1 MDQVLLRTMVLTTLF
16 LALASTDIRLS
27 KKPLWRLMA
36 MRKTTSTP
44 PPPQLNLGKSLENL
58 HPQKSKGFVPACTAR
73 FSLDVL
79 PGSPRHRGA
88 APLAPPFADS
98 WIFHGSTRFSERL
111 IYVVVKRVRLGSYSI
126 LRTELQLLQR
136 SRHAIGTICTS
147 SVFHIKF
154 LNRDPVFSTTLP
166 SFRPGLSRCRI
177 STSRNCADSSNS
189 GFWGPFY

>member
-1 MDQVLLRTMVLTTLF
+1 
-16 LALASTDIRLS
+16 
-27 KKPLWRLMA
+27 MA
-36 MRKTTSTP
+36 TYGDAKNNFYP
-44 PPPQLNLGKSLENL
+44 PAPPVMSLENL

-126 LRTELQLLQR
+126 LRTEIQLLQR
-136 SRHAIGTICTS
+136 SRHAIGTICAS

-154 LNRDPVFSTTLP
+154 LNRDPVFQRRFQAFDLVIQDTEYLRVGIVRIAP
-166 SFRPGLSRCRI
+166 IILSWFYRRCQGGRKV
-177 STSRNCADSSNS
+177 SGSEEVSSWLVYS
-189 GFWGPFY
+189 LGV